1 MNNLKKNVKSNLKLV
16 LILILTCK
24 INLMNIFEV
33 TLRGDL

>member
-33 TLRGDL
+33 